1 MKKKITTVS
10 PVMTED
16 EIKEFVK
23 SLLTEADYH
32 HYALDGF
39 IFLFKTFSE
48 MADKNTVSF
57 IDLCT
62 DLQRFIYTETVH
74 CSFSEDKYKASIHE
88 RYRQTDYTEK
98 SVDIYK
104 AVEKEFEEAAKPLDL
119 SGSSVEDLSLKLSEI
134 MHNPNLPTKLHDC
147 LGDELANLAGGQ
159 ISELTNSPEMIA
171 KALKEEGNA
180 DAG

>member
-1 MKKKITTVS
+1 MKKKITPVS
-10 PVMTED
+10 PVMTEA

-48 MADKNTVSF
+48 MAENNTVGI
-57 IDLCT
+57 IDLLA

-104 AVEKEFEEAAKPLDL
+104 ALEKEFEETAKPLDL
-119 SGSSVEDLSLKLSEI
+119 SGSSVEDLSVKLSEI
-134 MHNPNLPTKLHDC
+134 MHNPNLPARLHDC
-147 LGDELANLAGGQ
+147 LGDELANITGGQ
-159 ISELTNSPEMIA
+159 IGELINSPEMIA
-171 KALKEEGNA
+171 KALKNQSQ
-180 DAG
+180 